1 MRAIAERH
9 LNQSVQ
15 VDSIRSVGIKWLN
28 KLRKISSMSAT
39 VGLYKTLGHS
49 SSHTM
54 WVLSG
59 HDLSNMRDTFHKTV
73 LRYFWK
79 QVWRVEFLIWECHL
93 NYLFLPF
100 VFWKWVLRSQEPRDM
115 ANKCTDDKKYSI
127 TTASRQ

>member
-9 LNQSVQ
+9 LNPSVQ

-59 HDLSNMRDTFHKTV
+59 HDLPNMRGTFHKTV
-73 LRYFWK
+73 FKVFLKTSLKCRISYLR
-79 QVWRVEFLIWECHL
+79 V
-93 NYLFLPF
+93 
-100 VFWKWVLRSQEPRDM
+100 S
-115 ANKCTDDKKYSI
+115 S
-127 TTASRQ
+127 